1 MIDGEAWEEKDGYGA
16 VPQPAVWRAICQLGY
31 LGQRNRFFR
40 SRLLL
45 CFDTHR
51 ICTNSMQ
58 YELHSFR
65 PFDRG

>member
-16 VPQPAVWRAICQLGY
+16 VPQPAVWLAICRLGY

-40 SRLLL
+40 SRPSPLLRPH
-45 CFDTHR
+45 T